1 MGDDGTITA
10 FYLLEHTL
18 EVLFGTKTVPVA
30 KFRGTGRKDPC
41 IPASYFAGDCLKDSG
56 LRGTVDGN
64 LCSGCARRSS

>member
-41 IPASYFAGDCLKDSG
+41 IPASYFAGDRLKDSG
-56 LRGTVDGN
+56 LRGTVDVMWP
-64 LCSGCARRSS
+64 A